1 MSFDIQTIR
10 KDFPILQQQV
20 YGKPYSYFDSAATA
34 LRPVQVLNAVSKIYN
49 EFNGNPHRGAH
60 YMSNQTTLAYE
71 AVRDKVQAFISAPSR
86 EEIIFTKGSTE
97 SINLVAYSFGE
108 AFVSEGDEIIISEME
123 HHANIVPWQ
132 LLAQRK
138 KAVVKVLPVSDSGE
152 LMLEK
157 LDELISDRTKLMAFT
172 LVSNVLGTINPLK
185 SIIETAHLRN
195 IPVLV
200 DAAQGVQHG
209 RVDVQDLDCDFLVF
223 SGHKLYGPTGVGCL
237 FGKRKW
243 LDAMPPFLGGGEMI
257 EKVSFEGTSFNAL
270 PYKFEAGTPNF
281 TEVIG
286 LGAAIDYIQEIG
298 LTNISEYEHELL
310 EYASS
315 QLGSIKG
322 MRIIGEAAN
331 KASVISFLV
340 GNIHPYDMGMFLDK
354 MGFALRTGHHC
365 AQPLMDRFGI
375 PGTVRLSLAFYNTKE
390 EIDQVVKAIEK
401 TAAMLEQ

>member
-1 MSFDIQTIR
+1 MSFDIHSIR
-10 KDFPILQQQV
+10 KDFPILEQQV
-20 YGKPYSYFDSAATA
+20 YGKPYTYFDSAATA
-34 LRPVQVLNAVSKIYN
+34 LRPLQVLQAMEKIFR

-71 AVRDKVQAFISAPSR
+71 AVRDQVQHFINAPSR
-86 EEIIFTKGSTE
+86 EEIIFTKGTTE

-132 LLAQRK
+132 MLAQRK
-138 KAVVKVLPVSDSGE
+138 KAVVKVLPISDRGE

-157 LDELISDRTKLMAFT
+157 LDELITERTKLMAFN
-172 LVSNVLGTINPLK
+172 LVSNVLGTINPIK
-185 SIIETAHLRN
+185 TIIEKAHHHN

-200 DAAQGVQHG
+200 DGAQGVQHG
-209 RVDVQDLDCDFLVF
+209 NVDVQDLDCDFFVF

-237 FGKRKW
+237 YGKRKW

-257 EKVSFEGTSFNAL
+257 EKVSFSGTTFNAL

-286 LGAAIDYIQEIG
+286 LGAAIDYVQQIG
-298 LTNISEYEHELL
+298 LTNIAAYEHELL
-310 EYASS
+310 EYATEK
-315 QLGSIKG
+315 LRTMKG
-322 MRIIGEAAN
+322 MRIIGEAEN

-340 GNIHPYDMGMFLDK
+340 GQIHPYDMGMFLDK

-365 AQPLMDRFGI
+365 AQPLMDRLGI

-401 TAAMLEQ
+401 TVELLS

>member
-20 YGKPYSYFDSAATA
+20 YGKPYIYFDSAATA

-71 AVRDKVQAFISAPSR
+71 VVRDKVQAFINAPSR

-108 AFVSEGDEIIISEME
+108 AFVSEGDEIIVSEME

-138 KAVVKVLPVSDSGE
+138 KAVVKVLPVNDSGE

-195 IPVLV
+195 IPVLI

-209 RVDVQDLDCDFLVF
+209 RVDVQDLNCDFLVF

-237 FGKRKW
+237 YGKRKW

-257 EKVSFEGTSFNAL
+257 EKVSFEDTTFNAL

-298 LTNISEYEHELL
+298 LSNIAKYEHELL

-315 QLGSIKG
+315 QLRTIKG
-322 MRIIGEAAN
+322 MSIIGEAAN

-401 TAAMLEQ
+401 TAAMLE